1 MGVMAR
7 DNLIIIG
14 VLLTVAVLA
23 SLSSGWLYKRGKLP
37 AGEATGA
44 IVSPEEGPRL
54 TGNPITDHI
63 LVHYPGALT

>member
-23 SLSSGWLYKRGKLP
+23 SLSSGWLYKRGKLQKDGATAITGSP
-37 AGEATGA
+37 AER
-44 IVSPEEGPRL
+44 PPL
-54 TGNPITDHI
+54 TGNPITDY
-63 LVHYPGALT
+63 VNAKFPGALR